1 MSMAFST
8 RQGRVESGRAVA
20 RLIVEARKSGVELL
34 EGVTLQACS
43 AERFSVFELTQSE
56 TDVLRAFLARTF
68 PGADTRTCGALDS
81 AESLKDQPG
90 QLE

>member
-43 AERFSVFELTQSE
+43 AERFSVFELTHPRPMSCAHFSRR
-56 TDVLRAFLARTF
+56 LFLVRILGLA
-68 PGADTRTCGALDS
+68 ALWI
-81 AESLKDQPG
+81 PRNH
-90 QLE
+90 